1 MASPASDSKVS
12 PFDAISPRPLHG
24 EVVQRLRTMIIRGE
38 IAPGE
43 RLNERALAERF
54 NISRTPLRDAI
65 KLLATESLVELT
77 PNRGAVV
84 SRITVQAAE
93 ELFQVL
99 SALEQLAGELA
110 AVRATDE
117 EIATIAALHEQMR
130 RHYEGKELEPYFA
143 LNQRIHESILACA
156 RNSELSSVHERL
168 SWRIRRIRLI
178 ANLSQPRWDQAMRE
192 HDAILTALRQ
202 RDGARLGAVLK
213 DHLKEKFAS
222 IRDLLSED

>member
-1 MASPASDSKVS
+1 MSS
-12 PFDAISPRPLHG
+12 FDAISPRPLHG
-24 EVVQRLRTMIIRGE
+24 EVVQRLRSMIIRGE

-43 RLNERALAERF
+43 RLNERMLAERF

-84 SRITVQAAE
+84 TRITVQAAE

-117 EIATIAALHEQMR
+117 DIASITALHEQMR
-130 RHYEGKELEPYFA
+130 GHYQRKELEPYFA
-143 LNQRIHESILACA
+143 LNQRIHEAIIGCA
-156 RNSELSSVHERL
+156 QNSELSSVHERL

-192 HDAILTALRQ
+192 HEDILAALRQ
-202 RDGARLGAVLK
+202 RDGARLGKLLK
-213 DHLKEKFAS
+213 EHLKEKFAS
-222 IRDLLSED
+222 IRDLLEEN